1 MSETVSLTVT
11 TYNTV
16 YVTVTATDKDGV
28 AITTIATWDILVKD
42 EDGEDQGV
50 FDETDVTN
58 NADGTYDFDF
68 PIDIADPDGVWT
80 LDIRCTHN
88 AKNGRT
94 VEKIKVTGSVA
105 A

>member
-1 MSETVSLTVT
+1 MSESVSLTVA

-16 YVTVTATDKDGV
+16 YARVTATDKDGV

-42 EDGEDQGV
+42 EDGGAQGV
-50 FDETDVTN
+50 LDETDVTN

-80 LDIRCTHN
+80 LDIRCTHGGN
-88 AKNGRT
+88 NGRT
-94 VEKIKVTGSVA
+94 VVKLKVTGSVEA
-105 A
+105 